1 MRHTVAHFTP
11 GSVQRGVALIT
22 AILVVAIATII
33 ATSIYFDGFLYIKRS
48 GNLLLNDQARMY
60 ALGAE
65 DWAADILRRD
75 ARESAE
81 RDHLGEE
88 WAAELPILPIDG
100 GTLQGRLE
108 DLQGRFNLNNLVDLN
123 GQTDDRALEQFQRLL
138 EALGLPPQLAGFTA
152 DWLDA
157 DQEPRFPDGAEDMA
171 YSAKRVP
178 YRAANGPI
186 TTASE
191 LLAVEG
197 FGRASFDTLAPYVIA
212 LPSGTLV
219 NVNTASAPVLFAIVP
234 ELSASDAE
242 GLIENRPDDGFAN
255 MEEFLSLAETA
266 DPLELSLRSDY
277 FRVFVRVSVGTHQQ
291 SMYSLLARDVESVR
305 VVLRNF
311 GSE

>member
-1 MRHTVAHFTP
+1 MTRPPKASRRTE
-11 GSVQRGVALIT
+11 
-22 AILVVAIATII
+22 
-33 ATSIYFDGFLYIKRS
+33 
-48 GNLLLNDQARMY
+48 ARF
-60 ALGAE
+60 
-65 DWAADILRRD
+65 
-75 ARESAE
+75 SS
-81 RDHLGEE
+81 DHCS
-88 WAAELPILPIDG
+88 
-100 GTLQGRLE
+100 T
-108 DLQGRFNLNNLVDLN
+108 F
-123 GQTDDRALEQFQRLL
+123 
-138 EALGLPPQLAGFTA
+138 
-152 DWLDA
+152 
-157 DQEPRFPDGAEDMA
+157 
-171 YSAKRVP
+171 S